1 MVVRLRMN
9 LLYSEKEEIMRKR
22 HRLLLSV
29 NGLRVRRNAKFEIN
43 IPFLVVTPG
52 TVTCIVGANGSGKT
66 TFVESLVGL
75 LPPIEGEVRINGDI
89 AHSDNPYVKRAI
101 GYVPDDDSWIIPELT
116 AREYFELLMSVQLV
130 SQNRILM
137 RRRVDQM
144 SQELMLTS
152 IDQQLGQLSHGNKKK
167 VQIIAGLLH
176 DPHFI
181 IVDELRNGLD
191 PIAIIRAEAL
201 LKARMQSGS
210 AIIAAT
216 HDLWWAERFAD
227 EIVMIRRG
235 QIILREATESIVSHY
250 GSVESRFMELYDDA
264 AVAK

>member
-1 MVVRLRMN
+1 
-9 LLYSEKEEIMRKR
+9 MRKR

-29 NGLRVRRNAKFEIN
+29 DGLRVRRNARFEIN

-66 TFVESLVGL
+66 TLIESLVGL
-75 LPPIEGEVRINGDI
+75 LPPFEGEVRINGQK
-89 AHSDNPYVKRAI
+89 AHSDNPLVKRAI
-101 GYVPDDDSWIIPELT
+101 GYVPDDDTWIIPELT
-116 AREYFELLMSVQLV
+116 AREYFELLMSVQLL
-130 SQNRILM
+130 SQSRVLM
-137 RRRVDQM
+137 LRRVEQIAR
-144 SQELMLTS
+144 ELIFTS
-152 IDQQLGQLSHGNKKK
+152 FDQQLGYLSHGNKKK

-201 LKARMQSGS
+201 LKSRMQSGS

-235 QIILREATESIVSHY
+235 HIVLRESTAAIVGQY
-250 GSVESRFMELYDDA
+250 GSVESRFMELYNDA
-264 AVAK
+264 AISN

>member
-1 MVVRLRMN
+1 
-9 LLYSEKEEIMRKR
+9 MRKR
-22 HRLLLSV
+22 QRLLLSV
-29 NGLRVRRNAKFEIN
+29 DGLRVRRNARFEIN

-66 TFVESLVGL
+66 TLVESLVGL
-75 LPPIEGEVRINGDI
+75 LPPIEGEVRINGQR
-89 AHSDNPYVKRAI
+89 AHSDNPLVKRAV
-101 GYVPDDDSWIIPELT
+101 GYVPDDDTWIIPELT

-130 SQNRILM
+130 SQSRILM
-137 RRRVDQM
+137 RQRVDHIARD
-144 SQELMLTS
+144 LIFTS
-152 IDQQLGQLSHGNKKK
+152 FDQQLGYLSHGNKKK

-235 QIILREATESIVSHY
+235 HIVLREATATIVEQY
-250 GSVESRFMELYDDA
+250 GSVESRFMELYNDA
-264 AVAK
+264 AISK